1 MISICFSFLYG
12 TYSCLGSLVNDLLTN
27 FGYSPTDCSI
37 IGAIFIVSGLV
48 GAFVHGFLLD
58 KYNKYLLALRVVCF
72 GTLICGF
79 FFRFTLP
86 MESFNILAP
95 NIAVLGF
102 FILPIIPVGYGF
114 CSELTFPV
122 SEAMSNGI
130 MGLFSQVM
138 GTAVTST
145 ATKIIEVS
153 PISCVYLLCAL
164 MIIACLTSLLV
175 KEDLRRINSS
185 RESI

>member
-1 MISICFSFLYG
+1 M
-12 TYSCLGSLVNDLLTN
+12 
-27 FGYSPTDCSI
+27 PT
-37 IGAIFIVSGLV
+37 
-48 GAFVHGFLLD
+48 
-58 KYNKYLLALRVVCF
+58 
-72 GTLICGF
+72 
-79 FFRFTLP
+79 
-86 MESFNILAP
+86 ESFAILAP

-130 MGLFSQVM
+130 MGLFSQLM

-153 PISCVYLLCAL
+153 PISTVYLLGSL
-164 MIIACLTSLLV
+164 MLIACVSSLMV
-175 KEDLRRINSS
+175 KEDLRR
-185 RESI
+185 